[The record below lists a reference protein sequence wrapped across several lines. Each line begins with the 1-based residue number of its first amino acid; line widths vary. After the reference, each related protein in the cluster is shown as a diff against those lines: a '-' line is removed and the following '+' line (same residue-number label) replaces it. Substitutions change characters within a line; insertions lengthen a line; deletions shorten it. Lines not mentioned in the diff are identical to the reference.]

1 MIHYPYQRFDYLVD
15 LLREAAIDPR
25 VKSIKINVY
34 RVARNSQVL
43 NALIN
48 AVSNGKKVI
57 VFLELM
63 ARFDEENNLFWSDK
77 LRENG
82 AIVLH
87 GGQHLKVHSK
97 LFQIERMSGNKR
109 QYITHIG
116 TGNFHERTARVYDD
130 LSLITADEKI
140 GLEVA
145 KVFQLL
151 ESESPN
157 LNKRFS
163 QLLVSPIN
171 TRKRFIDLIK
181 NEIAVAKQGRTAEIY
196 IKLNNLTDVE
206 MIEWLYKA
214 SKAGVV
220 VKMIIRGI
228 C

>member
-1 MIHYPYQRFDYLVD
+1 
-15 LLREAAIDPR
+15 
-25 VKSIKINVY
+25 
-34 RVARNSQVL
+34 
-43 NALIN
+43 
-48 AVSNGKKVI
+48 
-57 VFLELM
+57 
-63 ARFDEENNLFWSDK
+63 
-77 LRENG
+77 
-82 AIVLH
+82 
-87 GGQHLKVHSK
+87 
-97 LFQIERMSGNKR
+97 
-109 QYITHIG
+109 
-116 TGNFHERTARVYDD
+116 TARVYDD

-228 C
+228 CCLVPGVEGLSENITVYSI